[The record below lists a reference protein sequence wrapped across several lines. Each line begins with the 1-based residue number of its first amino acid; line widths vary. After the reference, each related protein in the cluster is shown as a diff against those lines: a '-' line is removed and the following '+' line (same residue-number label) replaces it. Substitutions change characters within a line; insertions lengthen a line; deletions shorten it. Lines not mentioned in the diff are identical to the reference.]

1 MNERLAHIA
10 ELVLAGKERLFLVDL
25 KVSGKSGPQKVVVLI
40 DGDRGVGID
49 DCSKVSRE
57 MAAIIEEQ
65 DLISGKYILEVSSP
79 GVDSPLKLPRQ
90 YPQHIGRKL
99 KLNLNDGQ
107 EIKGMLKE
115 VSESSVS
122 VEKEAKKKDKESRAE
137 IVEIPFNNIEK
148 AKVLISF

>member
-1 MNERLAHIA
+1 
-10 ELVLAGKERLFLVDL
+10 DL
-25 KVSGKSGPQKVVVLI
+25 KVSGKSGPQKVIVLI
-40 DGDRGVGID
+40 DGDSGVGID

-99 KLNLNDGQ
+99 RLNLTDGQ

-122 VEKEAKKKDKESRAE
+122 VEKEAKKKDRESRAE
-137 IVEIPFNNIEK
+137 IVEIPFNNI
-148 AKVLISF
+148 

>member
-10 ELVLAGKERLFLVDL
+10 ELVLAGKESLFLVDL
-25 KVSGKSGPQKVVVLI
+25 KVSGKSGPQKVIVLI
-40 DGDRGVGID
+40 DGDTGVGID

-99 KLNLNDGQ
+99 KLNLTDGQ

>member
-10 ELVLAGKERLFLVDL
+10 ELVLAGKESLFLVDL
-25 KVSGKSGPQKVVVLI
+25 KVSGKSGPQKVIVLI
-40 DGDRGVGID
+40 DGDTGVGID

>member
-1 MNERLAHIA
+1 M
-10 ELVLAGKERLFLVDL
+10 AGKESLFLVDL
-25 KVSGKSGPQKVVVLI
+25 KVSGKSGPQKVIVLI
-40 DGDRGVGID
+40 DGDTGVGID

-99 KLNLNDGQ
+99 KLNLTDGQ

>member
-1 MNERLAHIA
+1 M
-10 ELVLAGKERLFLVDL
+10 AGKESLFLVDL
-25 KVSGKSGPQKVVVLI
+25 KVSGKSGPQKVIVLI
-40 DGDRGVGID
+40 DGDTGVGID

-99 KLNLNDGQ
+99 KLNLTDGQ

-115 VSESSVS
+115 VSESSLS

>member
-1 MNERLAHIA
+1 M
-10 ELVLAGKERLFLVDL
+10 LAGKESLFLVDL

>member
-1 MNERLAHIA
+1 M
-10 ELVLAGKERLFLVDL
+10 LAGKERLFLVDL

-99 KLNLNDGQ
+99 KLNLTDGQ

-115 VSESSVS
+115 VSESSLS